1 MHVTDVVHI
10 GKHEGVAAGS
20 TVCDLLHYVR
30 LLLVLCI
37 CSLLIACGAR
47 SKDITTTYA
56 ERNAVADIKNL
67 SQDPTA
73 YLTSDAD
80 VPMMTPEEQAV
91 QFAAFKEKHFAAWR
105 MKKVTKKRK
114 DAFWGTYAFTRRT
127 GYAENLL
134 PWSKETMNVL
144 VEQQNI
150 QAYPSMCR
158 YAITVRHS
166 SLRILPTIKPY
177 FKNPELAGEGFPFDY
192 FQNSAVHTGT
202 PLFVTHSTVSGE
214 WVYAETAYASGWIP
228 VTDIAYVTSEQKKRF
243 MKGALHALTYDD
255 ISLHTTTGRF
265 LSKVFVGAAFPEAIE
280 MKVAKRE
287 TELAKCPT
295 DDVTVLVPSRDLQ
308 GNAHFFPVAVSLRY
322 IAKIPAILTPRA
334 MATLA
339 SHIVGQR
346 YGWGGLFENRDCS
359 STMRDLF
366 TLFGVWLPRNSR
378 SQAARG
384 AEGISLK
391 DLTPQEKR
399 KIIIEKGIPFFSL
412 IAMKGHIGLYIG
424 QDPATCRPLLLHDIW
439 GVRTFDDD
447 REGRAIIGCL
457 CITTLRLGEE
467 RSDVKKDSFYNKLNK
482 LQVKPGTWK

>member
-1 MHVTDVVHI
+1 MRVLDVVHI
-10 GKHEGVAAGS
+10 SGRKGTSVITIRCRCSYYA
-20 TVCDLLHYVR
+20 R
-30 LLLVLCI
+30 ILLVLCG
-37 CSLLIACGAR
+37 CALLAACGAR
-47 SKDITTTYA
+47 STDIKTTYA
-56 ERNAVADIKNL
+56 ERNAVADLTTL
-67 SQDPTA
+67 SQDPAT

-80 VPMMTPEEQAV
+80 VPIMTPAEQAV

-134 PWSKETMNVL
+134 PWSKESMQLL
-144 VEQQNI
+144 VEQQNL

-166 SLRILPTIKPY
+166 SLRILPTIKPF
-177 FKNPELAGEGFPFDY
+177 FKNPDLAGEGFPFDY
-192 FQNSAVHTGT
+192 LQNSAVHIGT
-202 PLFVTHSTVSGE
+202 PLFVTHSTLSGE

-228 VTDIAYVTSEQKKRF
+228 VTDIAYVTAEQKKRF
-243 MKGALHALTYDD
+243 MKGALHALTYDN
-255 ISLHTTTGRF
+255 IALHTTAGRF
-265 LSKVFVGAAFPEAIE
+265 LAKVFVGAAFPAALE
-280 MKVAKRE
+280 MKVTKQEAQ
-287 TELAKCPT
+287 LASCPT
-295 DDVTVLVPSRDLQ
+295 GKVTVLVPSRDVQ
-308 GNAHFFPVAVSLRY
+308 GNAHFFPVAVSARY
-322 IAKIPAILTPRA
+322 IAKIPAVLTPRA

-339 SHIVGQR
+339 SRIVGQR

-384 AEGISLK
+384 DEGISLK
-391 DLTPQEKR
+391 DLSPQEKR
-399 KIIIEKGIPFFSL
+399 SIIVDKGIPFFSL
-412 IAMKGHIGLYIG
+412 IAMKGHIGMYIG
-424 QDPATCRPLLLHDIW
+424 QDPVTCQPLLLHDIW
-439 GVRTFDDD
+439 GVRTYDDD

-457 CITTLRLGEE
+457 CITTLRPGEE

-482 LQVKPGTWK
+482 LQVKPGAWK